1 MARAW
6 PTYRQKAVWFDAVG
20 YHPSLSQLPA
30 HQSNARHILTGGG
43 WRGGK
48 SLFTAGEAY
57 GCWPRWN
64 LLYIVGDKYENCIA
78 EFDYLDY
85 FFHKLQ
91 HQAGARIVTNRRRPP
106 SDQQRCSLQ
115 LSGPKHIKR
124 VLTISTHN
132 AGPNALTR
140 RGEAPDMILLVE
152 MEGLTYD
159 IWLAARGRVAQTRG
173 RVIISGKFPDDTGWQ
188 AQTWNRWQ
196 GENTDDGDAFSLAT
210 WSNLAVFPG
219 GRDDPEI
226 KAIESMYPERDFMRD
241 YGAEPQQPA
250 TLVIEDFEYATHVK
264 DYVELEPRM
273 PVEVWI
279 DPGYGESAYA
289 VLAVQMYSGKVWAI
303 DEIYKHGWT
312 GEEMVEEAKRRA
324 WWNKV
329 NGGVIDF
336 AGRQHHAAK
345 SQVEVWRALGGV
357 HLRSQMVPLQA
368 GRDRLKNFLLPQPET
383 GEPRILFS
391 PKCKQTCAE
400 FGKYVWRDVPEERLA
415 SAKPIDRYCD
425 GIKAL
430 CYGLVDHYGAVDYPS
445 LPAVDIKPREAIWRD
460 AYKIGGQR

>member
-6 PTYRQKAVWFDAVG
+6 PGWNSKNTWFRAVG
-20 YHPSLSQLPA
+20 YRPSKAQLPI
-30 HQSNARHILTGGG
+30 HQSPARHLLGGGG

-48 SLFTAGEAY
+48 SLFTAAEAY

-64 LLYIVGDKYENCIA
+64 LLYIVGDKYENCLA

-85 FFHKLQ
+85 FFYKLEQ
-91 HQAGARIVTNRRRPP
+91 NTKARIVTSRQRPTKGQ
-106 SDQQRCSLQ
+106 SRCSLQ
-115 LSGPKHIKR
+115 LSQQEHIKR
-124 VLTISTHN
+124 VITISTHN
-132 AGPNALTR
+132 AGPSALTR
-140 RGEAPDMILLVE
+140 RGEAPDMVLLVE
-152 MEGLTYD
+152 MEGLDYD

-188 AQTWNRWQ
+188 AQMWRRWK
-196 GENTDDGDAFSLAT
+196 GENTEDGAAFSLAT

-226 KAIESMYPERDFMRD
+226 KAIESLYSERDFMRD
-241 YGAEPQQPA
+241 YGAEPQKPP
-250 TLVIEDFEYATHVK
+250 TLVIEEFEYATHVK
-264 DYVELEPRM
+264 DWVDFEPRM
-273 PVEVWI
+273 PAEVWI

-289 VLAVQMYSGKVWAI
+289 VLAVQMYSGRVWVV

-324 WWNKV
+324 WWGKV

-345 SQVEVWRALGGV
+345 SQVEVWQAIGEI
-357 HLRSQMVPLQA
+357 HLRSQLVPLEA

-383 GEPRILFS
+383 GEPRLLFS
-391 PKCKQTCAE
+391 PKVKQTAGE
-400 FGKYVWRDVPEERLA
+400 FGKYVWRDVPDERLA

-430 CYGLVDHYGAVDYPS
+430 CYGLIDHYGPVDYPS
-445 LPAVDIKPREAIWRD
+445 LPVVEVKPREQAWRE
-460 AYKIGGQR
+460 AYNIG